1 MHYPVPVNRYLDH
14 VTIPLRVGAGR
25 TEAKN
30 PTRRLGLEKLRVMRG
45 VRGGL
50 SVSHVD
56 PFSPIQ
62 NNFPRIR

>member
-1 MHYPVPVNRYLDH
+1 MLRSRYVSALGGQ
-14 VTIPLRVGAGR
+14 V
-25 TEAKN
+25 KN
-30 PTRRLGLEKLRVMRG
+30 PIRRLGLEKLRVMRG